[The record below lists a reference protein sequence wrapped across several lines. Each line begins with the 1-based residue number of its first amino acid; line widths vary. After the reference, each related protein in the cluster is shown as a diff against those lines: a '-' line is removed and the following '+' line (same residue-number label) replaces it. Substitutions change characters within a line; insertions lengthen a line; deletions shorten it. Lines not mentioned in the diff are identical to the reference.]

1 MLASSDGWADGF
13 PFQLHPAELV
23 FGLFSVFA
31 GLLPLLAVGVVALL
45 WWRTRRP
52 RIPVSTAQATVAA
65 GYDPAHPPAW
75 PVGQWNAQVTPQASL
90 PLLGGLGTV
99 RLENG
104 WLGFHADNA
113 PQPTW
118 LVAASVVRAGKNSML
133 AKSEVWLE
141 SGQTGRVN
149 LTVSHEHINLWVNND
164 LKDLRERRYADEFL
178 FMLHQSGAQVAVG

>member
-1 MLASSDGWADGF
+1 M
-13 PFQLHPAELV
+13 

-31 GLLPLLAVGVVALL
+31 GLLPLLAVGVVAVL

-52 RIPVSTAQATVAA
+52 RMPASTAQATVAA

-75 PVGQWNAQVTPQASL
+75 PVGQWNAQVTPQGSL

-104 WLGFHADNA
+104 WLGFHADDA